1 MTVLLLSF
9 VLLLVLGVPLM
20 LVLSGTGVI
29 YLLLE
34 TPAPLT
40 VVPQRMLVGI
50 DDYNLTAIPMFILA
64 GYLMAEAGITTR
76 LIRFAELLLRGV
88 YAGLAQASVL
98 ASMVFGGVSGVA
110 AADMAAVGV
119 VMIPEMER
127 DGYKREFAT
136 STIMASSLMG
146 AIIPPSIPF
155 IIYGITASASIG
167 TLFLAAAVPGILVGV
182 AIMVTN
188 YIVLKREGFR
198 SVSAERPRPGCGGVL
213 KVAIDA
219 AWAIVMP
226 LVIIGGIV
234 LGVFTP
240 TEAGGVSVAYAFF
253 VGMFVFRSLD
263 VRGFPRLFYRSAITS
278 SIVMV
283 IVVASSVLNWAFA
296 YSQLPV
302 AVAEWATA
310 FTDSP
315 MVFLLLVVVILLV
328 VGIPLDPVPGIIVM
342 TPVLLPAA
350 TSFGIDPIHLGVV
363 MVMSLTLGLITP
375 PVGATLF
382 VATAISGLTIERL
395 SRAVI
400 PFLLVLIG
408 LTLAVTLVP
417 PLWQWLPD
425 LLAP

>member
-1 MTVLLLSF
+1 MIVLLGTF
-9 VLLLVLGVPLM
+9 VLLLLLGVPLM
-20 LVLSGTGVI
+20 AVLAGTGLI
-29 YLLLE
+29 YLLID

-40 VVPQRMLVGI
+40 VVPQRMFVGI
-50 DDYNLTAIPMFILA
+50 DDFTLTAIPLFILA
-64 GYLMAEAGITTR
+64 GYLMAESGITRR

-110 AADMAAVGV
+110 AADMAAIGI

-155 IIYGITASASIG
+155 IIYGITSSTSIG
-167 TLFLAAAVPGILVGV
+167 QLFLAGAVPGVLVGV
-182 AIMVTN
+182 TIMATN
-188 YIVLKREGFR
+188 FVVLKRSGFH
-198 SVSAERPRPGCGGVL
+198 SASSELPRPGL
-213 KVAIDA
+213 RQAIRITIDA
-219 AWAIVMP
+219 ALAVVMP
-226 LVIIGGIV
+226 LVIIAGIV
-234 LGVFTP
+234 GGVFTP
-240 TEAGGVSVAYAFF
+240 TEAGGVAVAYAFAVGLFIFRNLRVSALPALF
-253 VGMFVFRSLD
+253 VRA
-263 VRGFPRLFYRSAITS
+263 AITS

-283 IVVASSVLNWAFA
+283 IVVSSSVLNWAFA
-296 YSQLPV
+296 YSQLPR
-302 AVAEWATA
+302 AVAEFATQLT
-310 FTDSP
+310 TDP
-315 MVFLLLVVVILLV
+315 TVFLVLVVIVLLI
-328 VGIPLDPVPGIIVM
+328 VGIPLDPVPGVIIM

-350 TSFGIDPIHLGVV
+350 TLFGIDPLHLGVV

-382 VATAISGLTIERL
+382 VATAISGLPIERL
-395 SRAVI
+395 SKAVL
-400 PFLLVLIG
+400 PFLAVLVV

-417 PLWQWLPD
+417 PLWRWLPE

>member
-1 MTVLLLSF
+1 VTVLLVAF
-9 VLLLVLGVPLM
+9 VLLLLLGLPLM
-20 LVLSGTGVI
+20 LVLAGTGFI
-29 YLLLE
+29 YLMLE
-34 TPAPLT
+34 TTAPLT

-50 DDYNLTAIPMFILA
+50 DDYTLTAIPMFILA
-64 GYLMAEAGITTR
+64 GYLMAEAGITAR

-110 AADMAAVGV
+110 AADMAAIGV

-167 TLFLAAAVPGILVGV
+167 TLFLAGAVPGILVGV

-188 YIVLKREGFR
+188 YVLLKRQGFR
-198 SVSAERPRPGCGGVL
+198 SVSAEQPRPGCGAALRIMV
-213 KVAIDA
+213 DA
-219 AWAIVMP
+219 ALAVVMP
-226 LVIIGGIV
+226 VVIIGGIV
-234 LGVFTP
+234 FGIFTP

-253 VGMFVFRSLD
+253 VGMFVFRTLNVSQ
-263 VRGFPRLFYRSAITS
+263 FPKLFYRSAVTS

-302 AVAEWATA
+302 AVAEWATN
-310 FTDSP
+310 FTDDP
-315 MVFLLLVVVILLV
+315 MIFLLLVAAVLLL

-350 TSFGIDPIHLGVV
+350 LSFGIDPIHLGVV

-382 VATAISGLTIERL
+382 VATAVSGLTIERL
-395 SRAVI
+395 SKAVI

-408 LTLAVTLVP
+408 LTLAVTLFP
-417 PLWQWLPD
+417 PLWRWLPD
-425 LLAP
+425 LLAV

>member
-1 MTVLLLSF
+1 MIVLLGAFIALLLFGLPLLTVLA
-9 VLLLVLGVPLM
+9 
-20 LVLSGTGVI
+20 GTGLV
-29 YLLLE
+29 YLALE
-34 TPAPLT
+34 TPTPLT
-40 VVPQRMLVGI
+40 VVPQRMFVGI
-50 DDYNLTAIPMFILA
+50 DDYTLTAIPLFILV

-110 AADMAAVGV
+110 AADMAAIGV

-155 IIYGITASASIG
+155 IIYGITSSTSIG
-167 TLFLAAAVPGILVGV
+167 QLFLAGAVPGILIGLT
-182 AIMVTN
+182 IMVTN
-188 YIVLKREGFR
+188 YVLLKRSGFH
-198 SVSAERPRPGCGGVL
+198 SASSDRPRPGWRE
-213 KVAIDA
+213 AIRITIDA
-219 AWAIVMP
+219 TLAVVMP

-234 LGVFTP
+234 GGIFTP
-240 TEAGGVSVAYAFF
+240 TEAGGVAVAYAFV
-253 VGMFVFRSLD
+253 VGLFVFRTL
-263 VRGFPRLFYRSAITS
+263 RLSALPALFHRAAVTS

-283 IVVASSVLNWAFA
+283 IVVASAVLNWAFA

-302 AVAEWATA
+302 AVAEFASQLT
-310 FTDSP
+310 TDP
-315 MVFLLLVVVILLV
+315 MVFLLLVVLLLV
-328 VGIPLDPVPGIIVM
+328 LVGIPLDPVPGIIIM

-350 TSFGIDPIHLGVV
+350 TAFGIDPLHLGVV

-382 VATAISGLTIERL
+382 VATAISGLSIERL
-395 SRAVI
+395 SKAVI
-400 PFLLVLIG
+400 PFLAVLVA
-408 LTLAVTLVP
+408 LTLAVTLFP
-417 PLWQWLPD
+417 PLWRWLPD